1 MNRRA
6 PSVSLVAPLLAGSA
20 VALCFFAGLG
30 GWAATAPLAGAAMAP
45 AVVVPDGSVKT
56 VQHLEGGI
64 VRRIM
69 IQDGSRVVSGQAL
82 IELEDTTARSEHAAL
97 LAQSRASIAAE
108 ARLMAE
114 QAGQDAVRFPAELAA
129 AAGADPDLAR
139 LLKSETDRLTSRRA
153 ALADQQSVLM
163 ERITQ
168 GEAEI
173 RGLDAQIASGH
184 RQLELIAE
192 EVSGVRTLLAKGLER
207 KPRLLALERTQAQI
221 DGGIASAEAGIA
233 RARQVIAET
242 RQQIRSL
249 ESEHA
254 ELVARDLGETRKGRA
269 PIDER
274 LQATADRLN
283 RTMITAP
290 VTGTVVNLQVTT
302 AGGVVT
308 AGEPLLDIVPS
319 GAELL
324 LDARVAPV
332 DIDEVHVG
340 LAAQVHL
347 LAYKSR
353 NMPRIEGTVREV
365 SADRLED
372 PSQSPALLPGP
383 GGDCTGDAPGRRRAV
398 GGDACRHR
406 HRDLRAHAAG
416 LSGAAADRH
425 AAPRPARELKQG
437 C

>member
-1 MNRRA
+1 MTRHT
-6 PSVSLVAPLLAGSA
+6 PSVSLVVPLLAGSA

-69 IQDGSRVVSGQAL
+69 IQDGSRIVAGQEL
-82 IELEDTTARSEHAAL
+82 IELEDTMARAEHAAL
-97 LAQSRASIAAE
+97 LAQGHALLAAE

-114 QAGQDAVRFPAELAA
+114 QSGHATVSFPAEVMAA
-129 AAGADPDLAR
+129 ATDDPGLAR
-139 LLKSETDRLTSRRA
+139 VLTSEADRLASRRA
-153 ALADQQSVLM
+153 ALADQQSVLA

-173 RGLDAQIASGH
+173 RGLDAQIASGQ

-192 EVSGVRTLLAKGLER
+192 EVAGVQTLLAKGLER

-221 DGGIASAEAGIA
+221 NGSVASAQAGIA

-249 ESEHA
+249 ESDHA
-254 ELVARDLGETRKGRA
+254 ELVARELGETRKSRA

-274 LQATADRLN
+274 LRATADRLS

-302 AGGVVT
+302 AGGVV
-308 AGEPLLDIVPS
+308 APGAPLLGIVPS
-319 GAELL
+319 DAELL
-324 LDARVAPV
+324 LDARVAPM
-332 DIDEVHVG
+332 DIDEVRAG
-340 LAAQVHL
+340 LSAQVHL

-372 PSQSPALLPGP
+372 PTNHQPYYLARVAVAPEALPAGVVL
-383 GGDCTGDAPGRRRAV
+383 
-398 GGDACRHR
+398 
-406 HRDLRAHAAG
+406 AAG
-416 LSGAAADRH
+416 MPADVAIVTSERTLLDYLL
-425 AAPRPARELKQG
+425 RPLTDTLRRGLRES
-437 C
+437 